1 MSEVHAG
8 WLRQAQRDLE
18 HAARSLEDG
27 DYEWACFAAQQ
38 SAEKAVKAVFI
49 RANVIAWGHSVS
61 ALLQRLPAPWVAS
74 PQLIDAA
81 RELDRH
87 YIPARYPNAHP
98 EGAPYEYYTRDAAA
112 RAVGHTRDILA
123 FCEGVLAGHPE
134 RDEPTSPGSTAVG
147 AESSGD

>member
-1 MSEVHAG
+1 MAGGYAG

-18 HAARSLEDG
+18 HAGRSLEEG

-38 SAEKAVKAVFI
+38 SAEKAVKAVFVQ
-49 RANVIAWGHSVS
+49 ANAIAWGHSVS
-61 ALLQRLPAPWVAS
+61 GLLQRLPAPWLAT
-74 PQLIDAA
+74 PELIDAA

-123 FCEGVLAGHPE
+123 FCEGVLAGHPDGNE
-134 RDEPTSPGSTAVG
+134 VPAPGDTTVGTEP
-147 AESSGD
+147 SGD

>member
-1 MSEVHAG
+1 MSASYAG

-18 HAARSLEDG
+18 HAGRSLKDG

-49 RANVIAWGHSVS
+49 RANAIAWGHSVS
-61 ALLQRLPAPWVAS
+61 ALLQRLPAPWVA
-74 PQLIDAA
+74 PPELIDAA

-98 EGAPYEYYTRDAAA
+98 EGAPYEYYTRAAAA
-112 RAVGHTRDILA
+112 RAVGHSRDILN
-123 FCEGVLAGHPE
+123 FCEGVLAASSHADATPAPGGTAIGE
-134 RDEPTSPGSTAVG
+134 EPPGG
-147 AESSGD
+147 